1 VENVITNDSHST
13 YHALQ
18 TSLAGSVGHGGPG
31 IQASYT
37 WSKSIDTTS
46 EVLGGTGST
55 GAVASGFSQN
65 PYDTHPE
72 KGPSAFDVTNSFGL
86 SLAQDLHLESAQFL
100 RPVSRKVTYGWEL
113 LSISSISSGAPFTVF
128 SGIQQTG
135 AGDAGVDRP
144 DQIAQPHLSTARS
157 NRQDYFGEG
166 ANNAADF
173 FSIPIHMT
181 AAPGPTRASLAR
193 WAAIASVAPL
203 TMTTISRSS
212 RTRLSA
218 AARAEPNA
226 RICSSAQNSSTC
238 STL

>member
-1 VENVITNDSHST
+1 MSQT
-13 YHALQ
+13 ALV
-18 TSLAGSVGHGGPG
+18 SAGAGS
-31 IQASYT
+31 AS
-37 WSKSIDTTS
+37 
-46 EVLGGTGST
+46 
-55 GAVASGFSQN
+55 
-65 PYDTHPE
+65 
-72 KGPSAFDVTNSFGL
+72 
-86 SLAQDLHLESAQFL
+86 ESAQFL

-181 AAPGPTRASLAR
+181 GGTGPNQASLAR
-193 WAAIASVAPL
+193 WAAIASVA
-203 TMTTISRSS
+203 
-212 RTRLSA
+212 RL
-218 AARAEPNA
+218 
-226 RICSSAQNSSTC
+226 
-238 STL
+238 L